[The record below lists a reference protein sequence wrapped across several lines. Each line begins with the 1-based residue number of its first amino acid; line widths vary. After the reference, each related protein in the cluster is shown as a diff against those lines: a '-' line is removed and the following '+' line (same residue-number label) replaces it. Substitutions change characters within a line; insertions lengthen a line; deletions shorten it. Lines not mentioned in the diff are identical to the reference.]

1 MPLVL
6 SLAQKED
13 YFITLKKAFSDFLH
27 FEEMLANP
35 IRDLIAKSCTQD
47 FDSKFMEGLL
57 VRYLG
62 NNYEAHYVTKDQKDA
77 LLMIKYGLFATVIF
91 LFAKTPTAQRSFFQS
106 TDDLMQNYPEFNDE
120 LVELGVAGRGKELQY
135 LLIFR
140 NYLVAAL
147 LLLPGKDNK
156 KVFLRVI
163 ERLEGANEEYITG
176 TGQKPSTTRR
186 CLIYH
191 RESGI
196 PMTKKR
202 SRKPKSENLEPVS
215 TDMELEGISEVKA
228 KKIRKV
234 VRNAVSRQVSG
245 MSTISS
251 NSDQT
256 IHVPLSAAPST
267 SFSEIGMED
276 EVMEWGL
283 LPSHYS
289 DRMNTTPASSS
300 SSIGFFQSEEQM
312 EFDSEEHDRLLQDL
326 YEGSFTEFVSGVF
339 F

>member
-1 MPLVL
+1 MPLIL

-35 IRDLIAKSCTQD
+35 IRDLIAKSCAQD

-62 NNYEAHYVTKDQKDA
+62 NNYEAHYATKDQKDA
-77 LLMIKYGLFATVIF
+77 FLMIKYGLFATVIF
-91 LFAKTPTAQRSFFQS
+91 LFAKTPTAQRTFFQS
-106 TDDLMQNYPEFNDE
+106 TDDLMQNYPEFDE
-120 LVELGVAGRGKELQY
+120 DLVALGVTGRAKELQY

-140 NYLVAAL
+140 NYLAAAL

-156 KVFLRVI
+156 KVFLRVL
-163 ERLEGANEEYITG
+163 ERLEGAGEEYITG

-191 RESGI
+191 RESGV

-202 SRKPKSENLEPVS
+202 SRKSKNENLEPVS
-215 TDMELEGISEVKA
+215 DVELEGIAEVKT

-234 VRNAVSRQVSG
+234 VRNPVSRQESG
-245 MSTISS
+245 MSTNSS
-251 NSDQT
+251 NPGHT
-256 IHVPLSAAPST
+256 IHVPLSAATST

-276 EVMEWGL
+276 EVMEW
-283 LPSHYS
+283 SHYS

-326 YEGSFTEFVSGVF
+326 YEGSFTEIVSGVF